1 MLESGFWIGGR
12 CVLTRLTG
20 RVIRFDG
27 IRGYGFITPD
37 SGGDDVFLHANDLE
51 MEKSAARP
59 GARVSFLV
67 EHGERGQFATSV
79 RLCPAS
85 EGEPAQTLASGGDD
99 PSSDDYFD
107 VLSPAEFR
115 HTVTEFLLSVT
126 PPLTAPQVVS
136 VRAAFAE
143 MADRQGWLDG

>member
-1 MLESGFWIGGR
+1 MGGW
-12 CVLTRLTG
+12 CVVVRLTG

-27 IRGYGFITPD
+27 VRGYGFITPD

-59 GARVSFLV
+59 GARVSFAV
-67 EHGERGQFATSV
+67 EHGERGQFATTV
-79 RLCPAS
+79 RLSPAS
-85 EGEPAQTLASGGDD
+85 EDEPGQMPAPGGGDS
-99 PSSDDYFD
+99 SSDDYFD

-115 HTVTEFLLSVT
+115 HAVTEFLLTVT
-126 PPLTAPQVVS
+126 PPLTAPQIVA

-143 MADRQGWLDG
+143 MADKQGWLDG